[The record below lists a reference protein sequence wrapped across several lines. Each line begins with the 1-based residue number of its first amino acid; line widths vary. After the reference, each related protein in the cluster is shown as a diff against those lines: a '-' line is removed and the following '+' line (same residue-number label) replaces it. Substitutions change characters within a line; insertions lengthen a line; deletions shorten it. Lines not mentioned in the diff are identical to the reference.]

1 MDAYIVDA
9 VRSPRG
15 VAKPTGAL
23 ASVKPVHLLAQMLTA
38 VQDRAGFDPE
48 QIDDLI
54 VGCVTQSGDQGANIG
69 KTAALYAGWS
79 PNVSGMTL
87 NRFCAS
93 GLTAVNL
100 AAAQAA
106 ANEGAVVAGGVEM
119 MSRVPMFGDNGALF
133 TDKEVAKRTNFVHI
147 GLSADLV
154 ATQHGFSRA
163 QCDDYAFLSH
173 SRAAAAKAEGRFS
186 RSLAPVKSAE
196 GAIVLEADE
205 TVRADVTR
213 EKLAARDAAF
223 LEAGAKG
230 GDDRLRALFPDLS
243 EIRHVH
249 HVGNSP
255 QMADGAAA
263 VLVASE
269 KALKDLGLKPRAR
282 ILGWSE
288 ACTAITQTGAVEATR
303 KCLARTGMK
312 IEDIDLFE
320 VRDSFAA
327 VTLHYIHALGIPLE
341 RFNVNGSSI
350 ALGHP
355 MGATGAMLVS
365 TLLDELERRNAR
377 YGLIGIAGAAGVAT
391 VTLVENLAA

>member
-1 MDAYIVDA
+1 MDAYVVDA

-15 VAKPTGAL
+15 VAKATGAL
-23 ASVKPVHLLAQMLTA
+23 AGVKPVELLAQTLTA
-38 VQDRAGFDPE
+38 VQDRTGFDPE
-48 QIDDLI
+48 RIDDVI
-54 VGCVTQSGDQGANIG
+54 IGCVTQSGDQGANIG

-79 PNVSGMTL
+79 PNLSGMTL

-106 ANEGAVVAGGVEM
+106 ANDGAVVAGGVEM

-133 TDKEVAKRTNFVHI
+133 ADKDVAKRANFVHI

-154 ATQHGFSRA
+154 ATQHGFSRE

-173 SRAAAAKAEGRFS
+173 SRAATARAEGHFN
-186 RSLAPVKSAE
+186 RSLVPIKSAD
-196 GAIVLEADE
+196 GTVVLEADE
-205 TVRADVTR
+205 TIRADVTR
-213 EKLAARDAAF
+213 DKLASREAAF
-223 LEAGAKG
+223 IEVGAKG
-230 GDDRLRALFPDLS
+230 GDDRLRKMFPGLGEVS
-243 EIRHVH
+243 HVH
-249 HVGNSP
+249 HAGNSP

-282 ILGWSE
+282 ILSTSE

-303 KCLARTGMK
+303 KCLARAGMR

-327 VTLHYIHALGIPLE
+327 VTLHYIHALGIPLD

-355 MGATGAMLVS
+355 MGATGAMLVG
-365 TLLDELERRNAR
+365 TVLDELERRNKR

-391 VTLVENLAA
+391 VTLVENLTA

>member
-1 MDAYIVDA
+1 MDAYLVDA

-23 ASVKPVHLLAQMLTA
+23 AGVKPVHLLAQTLTA
-38 VQDRAGFDPE
+38 LQERVGFDPE
-48 QIDDLI
+48 RLDDLI
-54 VGCVTQSGDQGANIG
+54 VGCVTQSGDQGANVG

-79 PNVSGMTL
+79 PNLSGMTL

-93 GLTAVNL
+93 GLSAVNL

-106 ANEGAVVAGGVEM
+106 ANDGAVVAGGVEM

-133 TDKEVAKRTNFVHI
+133 TDKDVAKRTNFVHI

-154 ATQHGFSRA
+154 ATQHGFSRE

-173 SRAAAAKAEGRFS
+173 SRAAAAKADGRFS
-186 RSLAPVKSAE
+186 RALTPIKNAE

-205 TVRADVTR
+205 TVRSDVTR

-223 LEAGAKG
+223 IEVGAKG
-230 GDDRLRALFPDLS
+230 GDDRLRALFPELG
-243 EIRHVH
+243 EISHVH

-263 VLVASE
+263 ALVVSE
-269 KALKDLGLKPRAR
+269 KAMKNLGLKPRAR

-303 KCLARTGMK
+303 KCLDRTGLR

-327 VTLHYIHALGIPLE
+327 VTLHYIHTLGIPLE

-355 MGATGAMLVS
+355 MGATGVMLVS
-365 TLLDELERRNAR
+365 TLLDELERRNGR
-377 YGLIGIAGAAGVAT
+377 YGLVGIAGAAGVAA
-391 VTLVENLAA
+391 VMLVENLAV